1 MKIEYELCI
10 HETETFQRESSA
22 LYGHSCANNRPFY
35 GPVTPMNGQATFASG
50 IMVIVTCVGIT
61 DWVCVCVCVCACI
74 YIYIYIYVCVYI
86 DIYIYIIYP
95 YANEARIYFYE
106 LIFLLTMKIIYFL
119 PILLYAC
126 V

>member
-61 DWVCVCVCVCACI
+61 DWVCVCVCVCVHI
-74 YIYIYIYVCVYI
+74 YIYIYMCVCVYI
-86 DIYIYIIYP
+86 DIYIYNI
-95 YANEARIYFYE
+95 
-106 LIFLLTMKIIYFL
+106 
-119 PILLYAC
+119 PIC
-126 V
+126 K